1 VKLRLPPDLAATLEA
16 ARAEWRRVDGTQRLF
31 ARDATL
37 WTGSGED
44 RWLGWLDAPAAARER
59 LAEWREIAADARGF
73 DHVLLLGM
81 GGSSLAP
88 EVQRVAFGRIDGHP
102 DLHVLDSIHPTQVAA
117 FEAATDPV
125 SCLCVVSSKSGS
137 TLEPNLLLARQ
148 LERVA
153 AAVGAEEAPRR
164 FVAITD
170 PGSSLEKLAR
180 ERGFRRVVHGETT
193 VGGRFSALS
202 PFGVVPAAMQGLPLE
217 AWIGRAERALGA
229 CRDEAVAA
237 NPGVDLGL
245 LLAAGAAAGR
255 DKLMLVAHP
264 RIATLGTWLEQLV
277 AESTGKRGRAV
288 LPFEGEP
295 LTTPGHCGTDRLFV
309 ALSLGGELAEGDAER
324 LAALAAAGH
333 PVVLIDLE
341 DALEL
346 AGEMVRWQVATA
358 VAGARLGVD
367 PFDQPDVEAAKLAAR
382 RLAAELERS
391 GALPEAAS
399 TCEGRL
405 GALHAPPAQARVLL
419 AGAGPSPSLAALL
432 RAHLLRAGAGD
443 YFALLLFCAM
453 GPATEAAAARIRR
466 AVGAATGVATSV
478 GFGPRYLHST
488 GQAHKGGPASG
499 VFLVVTDAP
508 ETDLAVPGQRLTLG
522 QAIGVQALGDAEV
535 LAERGRRVARLA
547 LRGPAERLLPELAGL
562 IEGALPPGG
571 D

>member
-1 VKLRLPPDLAATLEA
+1 MNLRLPPDLAAALEA
-16 ARAEWRRVDGTQRLF
+16 ARAEWRRVDGTRRLF

-88 EVQRVAFGRIDGHP
+88 EVQRAAFGRIDGHP
-102 DLHVLDSIHPTQVAA
+102 GLHVLDSIHPTQVAA
-117 FEAATDPV
+117 FEAATDPA

-170 PGSSLEKLAR
+170 PGSSLEQLAR
-180 ERGFRRVVHGETT
+180 ERGFRRVVHGEPT

-217 AWIGRAERALGA
+217 SWIGRAEHALEA
-229 CRDEAVAA
+229 CRAEAAEE
-237 NPGVDLGL
+237 NPGADLGL
-245 LLAAGAAAGR
+245 LLAAAAAAGR
-255 DKLMLVAHP
+255 DKLMLVTHP
-264 RIATLGTWLEQLV
+264 RIATLGVWLEQLV

-295 LTTPGHCGTDRLFV
+295 LPASGRCGADRIFV
-309 ALSLGGELAEGDAER
+309 ALSLAGELAEGDAER
-324 LAALAAAGH
+324 LEALAAAGH
-333 PVVLIDLE
+333 PVAVADLD

-346 AGEMVRWQVATA
+346 SGEMVRWQVATA

-367 PFDQPDVEAAKLAAR
+367 PFDQPDVEAAKVAAR

-391 GALPEAAS
+391 GTLPVEPAL
-399 TCEGRL
+399 CEEPL
-405 GALHAPPAQARVLL
+405 GALHAPPSQARVLL
-419 AGAGPSPSLAALL
+419 AGAGPRPSLAALL
-432 RAHLLRAGAGD
+432 RAHLLRPGAGD

-453 GPATEAAAARIRR
+453 GPETSAAAARIRR
-466 AVGAATGVATSV
+466 AVGEATGAATSV

-499 VFLVVTDAP
+499 VYLVVTDEP
-508 ETDLAVPGQRLTLG
+508 EADLAVPGQRLTLG
-522 QAIGVQALGDAEV
+522 QAIAVQALGDAEV
-535 LAERGRRVARLA
+535 LGERGRRVARLA
-547 LRGPAERLLPELAGL
+547 LRGPAERLLPALAVLVERELA
-562 IEGALPPGG
+562 AP
-571 D
+571 DA